1 MCGIYGM
8 VSPRGAPLTH
18 PAIAAVM
25 APLLHH
31 RGPDGSGCLR
41 RPHVIL
47 GAERLRVV
55 DPSPRADQPFADPAG
70 RVWLVA
76 NGEIYNAGDLRRR
89 FPTYPFRSG
98 SDIEVVIPLY
108 LAAGVAGVADL
119 AGMFALA
126 LWDEADRRLVLARDR
141 AGEKPLFYA
150 QPNGEVLFGSEIQAL
165 LCHPRVSRD
174 LDATALAGL
183 CGRGYV
189 PAPRTMFQAV
199 RTVPPGSAL
208 VFEAGTRCTHTYW
221 RPERLAPVERPDDAV
236 PRLRRLLQAAVERH
250 VRADVPVGVFTS
262 GGVDSAVIAA
272 LAAREAGPEQLHT
285 FTVRFAAPGYDE
297 SRWGRLLARRLGTR
311 HVEVVADEA
320 ALAQALDIVSDRL
333 AEPVADPALLP
344 TVLLARAAR
353 EHVTV
358 VLGGEGADELFGG
371 YPTYLGHA
379 LAPAYNRL
387 PSLARLGFSRL
398 ARTLPDSTAKVPLS
412 LLLKRFVGAA
422 ERPWAERHL
431 AWFGT
436 GLNVAALLGGEAGP
450 PAESLPHDEAMP
462 PRRHAVMPPAL
473 HDPLA
478 RAMLWDFR
486 SYLPDQLLVK
496 LDRATMLVALE
507 ARSPYLDHAVMD
519 FALRLDPRLKVRG
532 LTTKRVLKRVA
543 RRWLPRGIVGR
554 KKRGL
559 SVPIATWLQGGLR
572 DEMTRLLAP
581 ERLRRQGVLSD
592 VYVTRLVAEHLG
604 RRANHARA
612 LWTLIVLERW
622 LERWAPEV

>member
-8 VSPRGAPLTH
+8 ATPDGAPLAH
-18 PAIAAVM
+18 PEVAAAM
-25 APLLHH
+25 GPLLRH
-31 RGPDGSGCLR
+31 RGPDGSGLLR
-41 RPHVIL
+41 RPHVVL
-47 GAERLRVV
+47 GAERLRVM

-76 NGEIYNAGDLRRR
+76 NGEIYNARDLRRR
-89 FPTYPFRSG
+89 FPAYPFRSG
-98 SDIEVVIPLY
+98 SDVEVIIPLY
-108 LAAGVAGVADL
+108 LAAGVAGLADL

-126 LWDEADRRLVLARDR
+126 LWDETDRRLVLARDR

-150 QPNGEVLFGSEIQAL
+150 EPDGEVLFGSEIQAL
-165 LCHPRVSRD
+165 LCHPRVARD
-174 LDATALAGL
+174 LDCTALAAF

-189 PAPRTMFQAV
+189 PAPRTMFRAV
-199 RTVPPGSAL
+199 RAVSPGSAVVL
-208 VFEAGTRCTHTYW
+208 EPGGRRTQTYW
-221 RPERLAPVERPDDAV
+221 HPELLAPVEQPGDAV
-236 PRLRRLLQAAVERH
+236 PRLRELIQAAVERQ

-262 GGVDSAVIAA
+262 GGVDSSLIAA
-272 LAAREAGPEQLHT
+272 LATRAVGPQHLHT
-285 FTVRFAAPGYDE
+285 FTVRFTAPGYDE

-311 HVEVVADEA
+311 HVEVVADEP
-320 ALAQALDIVSDRL
+320 ALARALDIASERL
-333 AEPVADPALLP
+333 AEPVSDPALLP
-344 TVLLARAAR
+344 TVLLAQAAR

-379 LAPAYNRL
+379 LAPAVSRLPAVARRGVNRL
-387 PSLARLGFSRL
+387 VPL
-398 ARTLPDSTAKVPLS
+398 LPDSAAKVPLS
-412 LLLKRFVGAA
+412 VLLKRFVA
-422 ERPWAERHL
+422 ELGKPWLPRHL
-431 AWFGT
+431 AWLGT
-436 GLNVAALLGGEAGP
+436 GLDPTALLACDDPAATSVCSAETEAAGP
-450 PAESLPHDEAMP
+450 
-462 PRRHAVMPPAL
+462 
-473 HDPLA
+473 LA
-478 RAMLWDFR
+478 GAMLLDFR
-486 SYLPDQLLVK
+486 TYLPNQLLVK

-507 ARSPYLDHAVMD
+507 ARSPYLDPAVMD